1 MKLFITLLL
10 SFLFISS
17 SVNDAR
23 KANEAYRNGDY
34 EQAVEL
40 FNSAI
45 EQNPDDARLHFNLG
59 NALAELGRVE
69 EAMEAFNRYKS
80 LSDQPRN
87 EALGDY
93 NQGKLLSDQE
103 KYEEA
108 LTHFREALK
117 KNPDDADAKYNY
129 ELAMKKQ
136 QEQEQNQEQQSD
148 SDDNQDQ
155 DQDQN
160 QDQNQQQDQSQDQ
173 QENNDQNQEQEQQ
186 PGEQPQSPE
195 NSEEQE
201 NEGEQPQPAGLSPE
215 EAENILEA
223 LEQLER
229 DLLEGQK
236 KEATESPSQNE
247 QDW

>member
-1 MKLFITLLL
+1 MKIFISLLL
-10 SFLFISS
+10 LFLFLSS

-59 NALAELGRVE
+59 NSLAELGRVE

-80 LSDQPRN
+80 LSDQPRY

-93 NQGKLLSDQE
+93 NQGKLLTDQE
-103 KYEEA
+103 QYEEA

-117 KNPDDADAKYNY
+117 KNPDDPDAKYNY

-148 SDDNQDQ
+148 SEDNQDQNQNQDQ
-155 DQDQN
+155 DQ
-160 QDQNQQQDQSQDQ
+160 QQDQGQDQ
-173 QENNDQNQEQEQQ
+173 QENNDQNQDQDQQ
-186 PGEQPQSPE
+186 SGEQPQSPE

-201 NEGEQPQPAGLSPE
+201 NEEEQPQPAGLSPE